1 VTVRILIAADDPTYS
16 RWLQHRIESLG
27 DTFAA
32 VVTRPAALQRTDKR
46 ITRLDC
52 ELLVAVL
59 DFNST
64 ADQDSPGIVWLRSM
78 GRAAEATPILVVA
91 DGGNELA
98 AVQALRLG
106 AQDYLPKQLLTP
118 ELLFNSLH
126 RCLVAIAP
134 QAPGAANNLP
144 RDLVPG
150 YTLLQL
156 LGESSRAQVF
166 LAHSVR
172 LGRNVALKVER
183 ERETDQAASLLLREH
198 TALATLNHPGIVQV
212 HDHGQHRERQFLAM
226 EYFPCGDLRARLQHP
241 LTAAQSLDYL
251 QRVLRALMVV
261 HNAGLLHCDIKP
273 ANIMLRENG
282 QCVLIDFGLARSLSE
297 LTGGLNDEPLQGSPF
312 YMSPEQAQGLPLDQ
326 RSDLYSLGVLYHE
339 MLTGRRP
346 YGGTSA
352 QQVLQRHIEDP
363 LPKLPGSLAFHQPL
377 LDGLLAKQ
385 PTERYASAEDLLR
398 VLAVAA

>member
-1 VTVRILIAADDPTYS
+1 VTVRILIAADDPTYG

-27 DTFAA
+27 ETFAA
-32 VVTRPAALQRTDKR
+32 VITRPAALQRPDKR
-46 ITRLDC
+46 LTRLDC

-59 DFNST
+59 DFN
-64 ADQDSPGIVWLRSM
+64 AAEGDESPGISWLRAL
-78 GRAAEATPILVVA
+78 GRASDATPLLVVA
-91 DGGNELA
+91 EGGTELT

-106 AQDYLPKQLLTP
+106 AHDYLPRQLLTP
-118 ELLFNSLH
+118 ERLFESLH

-134 QAPGAANNLP
+134 QGAAAANGLP

-150 YTLLQL
+150 YTPLQL

-166 LAHSVR
+166 LASSAR
-172 LGRNVALKVER
+172 LNRNVALKVER
-183 ERETDQAASLLLREH
+183 ERDAQDSGS
-198 TALATLNHPGIVQV
+198 ALAREYAALSKLNHPGVVQV
-212 HDHGQHRERQFLAM
+212 HEHGQHRDRQFLAM
-226 EYFPCGDLRARLQHP
+226 EYFPCGDLRARLQNP

-251 QRVLRALMVV
+251 QRVLRALSAV
-261 HNAGLLHCDIKP
+261 HSAGLLHCDIKP

-282 QCVLIDFGLARSLSE
+282 QCVLIDFGLARPFSE
-297 LTGGLNDEPLQGSPF
+297 LSRGLVDEPLQGSPF
-312 YMSPEQAQGLPLDQ
+312 YMSPEQAQGLPLDA

-385 PTERYASAEDLLR
+385 PHERYASADELLR
-398 VLAVAA
+398 VLTVAA

>member
-1 VTVRILIAADDPTYS
+1 MTVRILIAADDPTYS

-64 ADQDSPGIVWLRSM
+64 EGQDSPGIAWLRSM
-78 GRAAEATPILVVA
+78 GRTAEATPILVVA
-91 DGGNELA
+91 EGGNELT

-118 ELLFNSLH
+118 ELLFNALH

-134 QAPGAANNLP
+134 QAPGAANGLP

-183 ERETDQAASLLLREH
+183 EREADQAASLLLREY
-198 TALATLNHPGIVQV
+198 TALATLNQV
-212 HDHGQHRERQFLAM
+212 HAATGLLTQQLAIKGR
-226 EYFPCGDLRARLQHP
+226 YD
-241 LTAAQSLDYL
+241 SLHDFADYL
-251 QRVLRALMVV
+251 QAQWGAEEGVLLESLKLQGDTFEGVV
-261 HNAGLLHCDIKP
+261 S
-273 ANIMLRENG
+273 
-282 QCVLIDFGLARSLSE
+282 VFGLAE
-297 LTGGLNDEPLQGSPF
+297 
-312 YMSPEQAQGLPLDQ
+312 
-326 RSDLYSLGVLYHE
+326 
-339 MLTGRRP
+339 
-346 YGGTSA
+346 
-352 QQVLQRHIEDP
+352 
-363 LPKLPGSLAFHQPL
+363 K
-377 LDGLLAKQ
+377 K
-385 PTERYASAEDLLR
+385 
-398 VLAVAA
+398 